1 MLVKLVRLSKQMT
14 DAILMVMKYIKNT
27 TGTEPTQEEIANA
40 LKSYFILNELG
51 NQIKFQRKAPP
62 AAPEPLEEPLPG
74 PFWRLNLKSGP
85 PKNSLV
91 RVGLFY
97 EDIQDAIRAA
107 QNFVK
112 NSSGDEPSEEDIA
125 FGLRCDFILSEI
137 KNQINWQRN
146 SLKKTNKPNPSLNNP

>member
-1 MLVKLVRLSKQMT
+1 MT
-14 DAILMVMKYIKNT
+14 DAILRVMKYVKNT

-51 NQIKFQRKAPP
+51 NQIKFQRKQPP
-62 AAPEPLEEPLPG
+62 AAGQPLEESLPR
-74 PFWRLNLKSGP
+74 PFWRLNLRDGP

-97 EDIQDAIRAA
+97 EDIQAAIKVA
-107 QNFVK
+107 QTFVK
-112 NSSGDEPSEEDIA
+112 NSTGDEPSEENIA
-125 FGLRCDFILSEI
+125 FGLQSDFILSEI

-146 SLKKTNKPNPSLNNP
+146 NLKKNKQTKSIPQ

>member
-1 MLVKLVRLSKQMT
+1 LVKLVRLSKQMT
-14 DAILMVMKYIKNT
+14 DAILRVMKYIKNT

-51 NQIKFQRKAPP
+51 NQIKFQRKRPP
-62 AAPEPLEEPLPG
+62 AAREPLEESLPR
-74 PFWRLNLKSGP
+74 PFWRLNLKDGP

-97 EDIQDAIRAA
+97 EDIQAAIKAT
-107 QNFVK
+107 QTFVK
-112 NSSGDEPSEEDIA
+112 NSTGDEPSEENIA
-125 FGLRCDFILSEI
+125 FGLQSDFILSEI

-146 SLKKTNKPNPSLNNP
+146 RLGKNKQAKPIP